1 MSKEYYQRT
10 VQAGTLEKDKLE
22 TKNTQISF
30 IRLLTFFAFVFTCI
44 LVFDLY
50 GWYTL
55 LPAALFLFLFRIV
68 LQAHEK
74 VRCRIEYLNM
84 LLELNR
90 NELEGLEGNYSVFQ
104 SGAEYVDPLHP
115 YTSDLDIFG
124 DHSVFQFLNRTTSKL
139 GADLLAG
146 WLKKTAPD
154 EMIRE
159 RQQAAKELAPEAEWR
174 QNFAVM
180 GTFHKIINR
189 DLERFYDWLLAS
201 PVFSIPGFLNAL
213 LYLLP
218 VLTIGAAISLAIW
231 FHPGIPLLFL
241 LIQILIV
248 RRYSKRASLLHAQLT
263 RFSGFILSYSG
274 LIKCIEDKPFHSARL
289 SFLQKKITETS
300 GEHLLASGSLKSL
313 ASLLAAFDIRRIPL
327 FHWVLNYLFFW
338 DIHQMIKLERW
349 KSGNRD
355 FIPGWIEAVSE
366 FEVIACFANCADNYP
381 GWCWPELGAD
391 YFYMHMSRGGHPL
404 IAPAKRVDNSLDI
417 NGKGEIIL
425 ITGSNMSGK
434 STFLRTLGINSILA
448 MAGAPA
454 CAEAFSISNCL
465 IYTSLRVGDSL
476 SEGTSSFYAELKRLE
491 TLISL
496 SKEGKPVFFLLDE
509 ILRGTNSLDR
519 YTGSKALIRQFI
531 KNKTSGLLASHDL
544 ALADLEQL
552 TPALKNYSFDVQVE
566 GSELFFDYTLHAG
579 RCTSL
584 NASLLM
590 KKIGIDLED

>member
-1 MSKEYYQRT
+1 MSKDYYQHT
-10 VQAGTLEKDKLE
+10 LESGTLEKDRLE

-30 IRLLTFFAFVFTCI
+30 IRLITFFAFIFTTI

-50 GWYTL
+50 GWYAL
-55 LPAALFLFLFRIV
+55 IPAALFLVLFRVI
-68 LQAHEK
+68 LQRHEK
-74 VRCRIEYLNM
+74 VRYRIEYLNM
-84 LLELNR
+84 LLEINTK
-90 NELEGLEGNYSVFQ
+90 ELEGLQGNYSVFQ
-104 SGAEYVDPLHP
+104 AGAEYTDPLHP
-115 YTSDLDIFG
+115 YASDLDIFG

-139 GADLLAG
+139 GSDLLAS
-146 WLKKTAPD
+146 WLKKAAPD
-154 EMIRE
+154 ALIRE
-159 RQQAAKELAPEAEWR
+159 RQEAVKELAPELEWR

-180 GTFHKIINR
+180 GNFHKIKSR
-189 DLERFYDWLLAS
+189 DLERFYDWLLTS
-201 PVFSIPGFLNAL
+201 PVFAVPGFLNAA

-218 VLTIGAAISLAIW
+218 VLTIGSTIYLAVQ

-241 LIQILIV
+241 FLQVLIV
-248 RRYSKRASLLHAQLT
+248 RRYSKKASLLHAQLT

-274 LIKCIEDKPFHSARL
+274 LIRCVEDKPFYSARL

-300 GEHLLASGSLKSL
+300 GEHLLASDSLRSL

-327 FHWVLNYLFFW
+327 FHWILNYLFFW
-338 DIHQMIKLERW
+338 DIHQMIKLEKW
-349 KSGNRD
+349 KISNRE
-355 FIPGWIEAVSE
+355 FIPGWIDAVSE
-366 FEVIACFANCADNYP
+366 VEVIACFAGCAGNYP
-381 GWCWPELGAD
+381 EWCYPELAGE
-391 YFYMHMSRGGHPL
+391 YFFMHMKAGGHPL
-404 IAPAKRVDNSLDI
+404 IPAGKRVNNSLDM
-417 NGKGEIIL
+417 NGKGEIVL

-434 STFLRTLGINSILA
+434 STFLRTLGINSVLA
-448 MAGAPA
+448 MAGAPV
-454 CAEAFSISNCL
+454 CAAEFTVSNCL

-496 SKEGKPVFFLLDE
+496 SKERQPVFFLLDE

-531 KNKTSGLLASHDL
+531 KNRTSGLLASHDL

-552 TPALKNYSFDVQVE
+552 TPQLKNFSFDVQVA
-566 GSELFFDYTLHAG
+566 GSELFFDYTLHPG